1 MKDYLHYSVIDEE
14 KKLVQCGLCPHVCKI
29 QNNQTGICRVRKN
42 IDGKL
47 FTLTYGEFT
56 SINLDPIEKK
66 PLYHFFPGSE
76 ILSVGTVGC
85 NFRCLHCQNWEISQ
99 TQFGEIPTRKLTPQ
113 DAFTIAK
120 KYNSIG
126 ISYTYNEPLINY
138 EWTLETAKIF
148 QKEGLK
154 NVLVTNGYINEKPWE
169 EILPYIDAANIDVK
183 SFRDDFYK
191 KICGA
196 KLSPVLKSVEIMFKN
211 NKHVEV
217 TYLVIPSY
225 NDSKKEIEEFI
236 DWLSSIST
244 SIPLHFSRYFPQYKM
259 KEPATPIET
268 MEFAREIALKKMK
281 YVYLGNVWEKE
292 YNRTYC
298 PKCKNILIERVGYS
312 IEIKGLT
319 KDGSCNKCNTKI
331 DIVI

>member
-1 MKDYLHYSVIDEE
+1 MKEALYYSVIDKE
-14 KKLVQCGLCPHVCKI
+14 KKLVQCGLCPHTCKI
-29 QNNQTGICRVRKN
+29 QNNKTGICRVRKN
-42 IDGKL
+42 IEGKL
-47 FTLTYGEFT
+47 FAQTYGEFT
-56 SINLDPIEKK
+56 SVNIDPIEKK
-66 PLYHFFPGSE
+66 PLYHFYPGSE

-99 TQFGEIPTRKLTPQ
+99 ADIGEIPTRNFTPE
-113 DAFTIAK
+113 DALNLSK

-154 NVLVTNGYINEKPWE
+154 NVLVTNGYINEQPWE

-196 KLSPVLKSVEIMFKN
+196 KLSPVLKSVETMFKKG
-211 NKHVEV
+211 KHVEV
-217 TYLVIPSY
+217 TYLVITNQ
-225 NDSKKEIEEFI
+225 NDSQQEIEEFVE
-236 DWLSSIST
+236 WLSSISPY
-244 SIPLHFSRYFPQYKM
+244 IPLHFSRYFPQYKM
-259 KEPATPIET
+259 KEPATPIKT
-268 MEFAREIALKKMK
+268 MELAREIALKKMK

-292 YNRTYC
+292 YNRTSC
-298 PKCKNILIERVGYS
+298 PKCGNILIERIGYS
-312 IEIKGLT
+312 IEIKGIT
-319 KDGSCNKCNTKI
+319 KDGLCKKCNRKI
-331 DIVI
+331 EIII